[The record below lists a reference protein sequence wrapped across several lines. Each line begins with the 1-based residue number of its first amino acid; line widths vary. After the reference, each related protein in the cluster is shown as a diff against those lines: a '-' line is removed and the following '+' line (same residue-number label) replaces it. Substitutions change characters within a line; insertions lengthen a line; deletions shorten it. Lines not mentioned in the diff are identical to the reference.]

1 MSRST
6 SCARPGCGASA
17 AAMLSYDYSSGT
29 VWIDD
34 PGDVPGD
41 VWVLCERH
49 ADRLTVPR
57 GWNRH
62 DRRHLGDH
70 PTASAARPAC

>member
-1 MSRST
+1 
-6 SCARPGCGASA
+6 
-17 AAMLSYDYSSGT
+17 MLSYDYRAST

-57 GWNRH
+57 GWDRH
-62 DRRHLGDH
+62 DRRHLGG
-70 PTASAARPAC
+70 RPAASPGPAPLPVR